1 MHESR
6 GLGDVYKRQEYVE
19 SNAFIDIVPEKYY
32 ENLSRHVYSKSEIQN
47 LDNQMKAATY
57 RFYRHCTID
66 EDGIMTCHAGSG
78 SELNISE
85 EVFEFRLRDM
95 EFLNWMM
102 RKARLEGRKIRS
114 ASLDERYFD
123 NLLNY
128 KRFQY

>member
-1 MHESR
+1 
-6 GLGDVYKRQEYVE
+6 
-19 SNAFIDIVPEKYY
+19 
-32 ENLSRHVYSKSEIQN
+32 
-47 LDNQMKAATY
+47 MKAAPY

-102 RKARLEGRKIRS
+102 RKARLEGRKIRPV
-114 ASLDERYFD
+114 SLDERYFD

>member
-1 MHESR
+1 
-6 GLGDVYKRQEYVE
+6 
-19 SNAFIDIVPEKYY
+19 
-32 ENLSRHVYSKSEIQN
+32 
-47 LDNQMKAATY
+47 MKAAPY

-95 EFLNWMM
+95 ESLNWMM
-102 RKARLEGRKIRS
+102 RKARLEGRKIRP
-114 ASLDERYFD
+114 ASLDEGYFD

>member
-1 MHESR
+1 
-6 GLGDVYKRQEYVE
+6 
-19 SNAFIDIVPEKYY
+19 
-32 ENLSRHVYSKSEIQN
+32 
-47 LDNQMKAATY
+47 MKAAPY

-102 RKARLEGRKIRS
+102 RKTRRQPVKWRITSPDSRI
-114 ASLDERYFD
+114 
-123 NLLNY
+123 
-128 KRFQY
+128 

>member
-1 MHESR
+1 
-6 GLGDVYKRQEYVE
+6 
-19 SNAFIDIVPEKYY
+19 
-32 ENLSRHVYSKSEIQN
+32 
-47 LDNQMKAATY
+47 MKAAPY

-95 EFLNWMM
+95 ESLNWMM
-102 RKARLEGRKIRS
+102 RKAGLEGRKIRP

>member
-1 MHESR
+1 
-6 GLGDVYKRQEYVE
+6 
-19 SNAFIDIVPEKYY
+19 
-32 ENLSRHVYSKSEIQN
+32 
-47 LDNQMKAATY
+47 MKAAPY

-114 ASLDERYFD
+114 ASLDGRYFD

>member
-1 MHESR
+1 
-6 GLGDVYKRQEYVE
+6 
-19 SNAFIDIVPEKYY
+19 
-32 ENLSRHVYSKSEIQN
+32 
-47 LDNQMKAATY
+47 MKAAPY
-57 RFYRHCTID
+57 RFYRHCTIE

-85 EVFEFRLRDM
+85 EVFAFRLRDM
-95 EFLNWMM
+95 ESLNWMM
-102 RKARLEGRKIRS
+102 RKARLEGRKIRP

>member
-1 MHESR
+1 
-6 GLGDVYKRQEYVE
+6 
-19 SNAFIDIVPEKYY
+19 
-32 ENLSRHVYSKSEIQN
+32 
-47 LDNQMKAATY
+47 MKAAPY

-95 EFLNWMM
+95 ESLNWMM
-102 RKARLEGRKIRS
+102 RKARLEGRKIRP
-114 ASLDERYFD
+114 ASRDERDFD
-123 NLLNY
+123 NWLNY

>member
-1 MHESR
+1 
-6 GLGDVYKRQEYVE
+6 
-19 SNAFIDIVPEKYY
+19 
-32 ENLSRHVYSKSEIQN
+32 
-47 LDNQMKAATY
+47 MKAAPY

-102 RKARLEGRKIRS
+102 RKARLEGRKSDRP
-114 ASLDERYFD
+114 
-123 NLLNY
+123 LLM
-128 KRFQY
+128 RDILTTC

>member
-1 MHESR
+1 
-6 GLGDVYKRQEYVE
+6 
-19 SNAFIDIVPEKYY
+19 
-32 ENLSRHVYSKSEIQN
+32 
-47 LDNQMKAATY
+47 MKAAPY

-95 EFLNWMM
+95 ESLNWMM
-102 RKARLEGRKIRS
+102 RKARLEGRKIRP

-128 KRFQY
+128 KRFQYKWYDCWRRPFMPRFYYNIRMKACPD

>member
-1 MHESR
+1 
-6 GLGDVYKRQEYVE
+6 
-19 SNAFIDIVPEKYY
+19 
-32 ENLSRHVYSKSEIQN
+32 
-47 LDNQMKAATY
+47 MKAAPY

-85 EVFEFRLRDM
+85 EVFEFRLRDK
-95 EFLNWMM
+95 ESLNWMM
-102 RKARLEGRKIRS
+102 RKARLEGRNFS
-114 ASLDERYFD
+114 PASLDERYFD